1 MINDRE
7 LDHLMA
13 LPIESETLVRE
24 IIQLAVNR
32 GDSDTTTAVIVY
44 TDAP

>member
-13 LPIESETLVRE
+13 LPIEPEALGRE
-24 IIQLAVNR
+24 IVQLAVNR
-32 GDSDTTTAVIVY
+32 GGPDNTTAVIVY
-44 TDAP
+44 IDAL